1 MSLFVKFN
9 LILVLVFTLALV
21 PAGLMANRMLQK
33 SAREQVVENARI
45 MMQTALAT
53 RTYTVKQIKPLLE
66 PRLAE
71 EFLPQSVPAY
81 SATEVFNYIRESHP
95 EYTYKE
101 AALNPTT
108 PRDRALD
115 WEADLVNAFRADERL
130 KEIVG
135 ERESPLGRALYLGR
149 PIRITDPGCLTCHT
163 TPESAPPSVVKA
175 YGPTNG
181 YGWKLGEVI
190 GAQIVS
196 VPMSVPVATADAAF
210 RALLTSLVGVFVVM
224 LAILNVLLWMVVI
237 RPLRSLSAM
246 ADQVSTG
253 NFEAPEVHV
262 TGRDEVAVLAG
273 SFSRMRIS
281 LAKALRMLENA

>member
-101 AALNPTT
+101 AALNPTN

-115 WEADLVNAFRADERL
+115 WEADLVNAFRADEGL

>member
-9 LILVLVFTLALV
+9 LILVLVFALALV
-21 PAGLMANRMLQK
+21 PAGLIANRMLQK

-101 AALNPTT
+101 AALNPTN

-115 WEADLVNAFRADERL
+115 WEADLVNAFQADEGL
-130 KEIVG
+130 KEVVG

-149 PIRITDPGCLTCHT
+149 PIRITDPGCLSCHT

-210 RALLTSLVGVFVVM
+210 RALLTALIGVFVVM
-224 LAILNVLLWMVVI
+224 LAILNVLLWLVVI
-237 RPLRSLSAM
+237 RPLRNLSAM

-253 NFEAPEVHV
+253 NFEAPEVRV
-262 TGRDEVAVLAG
+262 EGRDEVAVLAG
-273 SFSRMRIS
+273 SFNRMRIS

>member
-9 LILVLVFTLALV
+9 FILILVFALALV
-21 PAGLMANRMLQK
+21 PAGLLANGLLQR

-53 RTYTVKQIKPLLE
+53 RTYTNKQIKPLLAS
-66 PRLAE
+66 RLEE
-71 EFLPQSVPAY
+71 EFLPQTVPAY
-81 SATEVFNYIRESHP
+81 SATEIFNYIRESHP

-101 AALNPTT
+101 AALNPTN
-108 PRDRALD
+108 PRDRTVD
-115 WEADLVNAFRADERL
+115 WEADLVNAFRGDANL

-135 ERESPLGRALYLGR
+135 ERDSPLGRSLYLGR

-181 YGWKLGEVI
+181 YGWKLDEVI

-196 VPMSVPVATADAAF
+196 VPMSVPVKTADIAF
-210 RALLTSLVGVFVVM
+210 RTMMTALVGVFLVM
-224 LAILNVLLWMVVI
+224 LLILNALLWLVVI
-237 RPLRSLSAM
+237 RPLRDLSAM

-253 NFEAPEVHV
+253 NFEAPEVKV
-262 TGRDEVAVLAG
+262 AGSDEVAVLAD
-273 SFSRMRIS
+273 SFNRMRIS
-281 LAKALRMLENA
+281 LTKALRMLDNA